1 MVADPLIPALLLT
14 NDRLRRVLG
23 SFSDNPSQ
31 HRPTAPPAAPHYAS
45 PRSGN
50 ALQRLRTRA
59 GTGIPT
65 GVRSR
70 PVGWYAVRVA
80 LPLLV
85 EIPAAFRVASF
96 VRFPLPGSVACG
108 RSGAVA
114 GELRNKLV
122 NGNFFRHD
130 IIQTSCGYHPAL
142 WGYQVATRG
151 V

>member
-59 GTGIPT
+59 GTGMSI
-65 GVRSR
+65 GACRR
-70 PVGWYAVRVA
+70 PVGWHAGW
-80 LPLLV
+80 
-85 EIPAAFRVASF
+85 VASPCAG
-96 VRFPLPGSVACG
+96 RYPGG
-108 RSGAVA
+108 
-114 GELRNKLV
+114 
-122 NGNFFRHD
+122 FFAWSD
-130 IIQTSCGYHPAL
+130 
-142 WGYQVATRG
+142 
-151 V
+151 